1 MDKDNCYNLDRIF
14 CTKIITETCF
24 ETFSIQ
30 VILLGEWFFMSL
42 SGIFHKLLEIQFN
55 INKFIYKIKPSYNLH
70 SQCGKWSC
78 QNRRVVN
85 VFNVGTK
92 TMECMGQS
100 PQN

>member
-1 MDKDNCYNLDRIF
+1 
-14 CTKIITETCF
+14 
-24 ETFSIQ
+24 
-30 VILLGEWFFMSL
+30 MSY
-42 SGIFHKLLEIQFN
+42 EIYEFN
-55 INKFIYKIKPSYNLH
+55 RNKFIYKIKPIYIFNLH
-70 SQCGKWSC
+70 SQCRKWSC

>member
-1 MDKDNCYNLDRIF
+1 M
-14 CTKIITETCF
+14 
-24 ETFSIQ
+24 
-30 VILLGEWFFMSL
+30 
-42 SGIFHKLLEIQFN
+42 
-55 INKFIYKIKPSYNLH
+55 NKFIYKIKPSYIFNLC

-78 QNRRVVN
+78 QNRQLVN